1 MADIADLQ
9 RTLEGLR
16 QQGLRL
22 TRPRRLI
29 LERLAADG
37 VHASAESLYEALR
50 GRRHPLGRA
59 TVFRTLKLFARLG
72 IAKGDAP
79 AAPRRRFEVAAGK
92 PHHDHMTCLRC
103 GAVLEFS
110 SPDIERLQR
119 AEAHRRG
126 FVMQSHALEITG
138 LCRRCAARRRP

>member
-1 MADIADLQ
+1 
-9 RTLEGLR
+9 
-16 QQGLRL
+16 LRL

-29 LERLAADG
+29 FERLAAGG

-50 GRRHPLGRA
+50 SRRHRLGRA

-72 IAKGDAP
+72 IAKGEAP
-79 AAPRRRFEVAAGK
+79 AMPRRRFEAAAGK

-110 SPDIERLQR
+110 SPAIERLQR
-119 AEAHRRG
+119 AQALRRG
-126 FVMQSHALEITG
+126 FLMQGHALEITG
-138 LCRRCAARRRP
+138 LCRRCAQAPARRRP